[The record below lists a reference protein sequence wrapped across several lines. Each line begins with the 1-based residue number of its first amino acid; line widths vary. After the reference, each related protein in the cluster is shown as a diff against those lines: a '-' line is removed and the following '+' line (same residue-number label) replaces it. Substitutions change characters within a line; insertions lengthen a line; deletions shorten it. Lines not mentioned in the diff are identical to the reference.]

1 MKIFAPDALTGKTF
15 LVTGASSG
23 LGKAAAILIAECGG
37 RVLVSG
43 RDRSRLAVSIEMMS
57 GDIHVALPFTLST
70 ADAMTDWIKSIATE
84 YGALSGIF
92 HAAGTALIRPA
103 RMTQQSHLEDL
114 LQSSLYSAFGIARA
128 ASSKGVVMDG
138 GSIVMMS
145 SVAGSRGQS
154 GMTAYSAV
162 KAGIDGLVRSL
173 ACELSQR
180 QIRVNSIA
188 AGAVETEMHAKLT
201 SAIAGTPMLENY
213 EQEHLLGFG
222 QPEDV
227 ANAALFLLSDASR
240 WVTGTNLVIDGGYM
254 VR

>member
-1 MKIFAPDALTGKTF
+1 MNIFAADALTGKTF

-23 LGKAAAILIAECGG
+23 LGKAAAISIAQCGG
-37 RVLVSG
+37 RVLASG
-43 RDRSRLAVSIEMMS
+43 RDRPRLETAIAAMN

-70 ADAMTDWIKSIATE
+70 ADAMTDWIKSVATE
-84 YGALSGIF
+84 YGALTGIF

-128 ASSKGVVMDG
+128 AASKGILTDG

-173 ACELSQR
+173 ACELAQR

-213 EQEHLLGFG
+213 EREHLLGFG

-227 ANAALFLLSDASR
+227 ANAVLFLLSDASR